1 MKKSQPNPNR
11 QRSAPVTNQLPSPAT
26 IIFEHHDILGMS
38 YLRAG
43 DHGPVTVLLHGWG
56 AFKELWWMTLRDLG
70 RDHRCFALDFPGH
83 GGSPI
88 GRADTI
94 VGLADAVAAFCDDL
108 GLRDVALFGHSMG
121 GCVATELA
129 LRRPDL
135 LRRLILVDA
144 AVDARHMPTFAH
156 TYMHSQV
163 GWPALRISQMI
174 GRTIRPIGTRIPHE
188 HGGGWLRPWMRRAS
202 YLASFDPDGLHR
214 QLRSLFASQGGNRLA
229 QIAVPTLVISGQLDA
244 LVPAPLSR
252 HLATRIP
259 GARYVEIPMAMHN
272 PMDERP
278 RAFCRTARQFLIAAN
293 TPHVSPI

>member
-1 MKKSQPNPNR
+1 MPSQR
-11 QRSAPVTNQLPSPAT
+11 DTPAAIT
-26 IIFEHHDILGMS
+26 SERHASLGIS

-43 DHGPVTVLLHGWG
+43 DHGPVVVLLHGWG

-83 GGSPI
+83 GGSEI

-94 VGLADAVAAFCDDL
+94 IGLADTVVAFCNDL
-108 GLRDVALFGHSMG
+108 GLDEIALFGHSMG

-144 AVDARHMPTFAH
+144 AVDARHMPAFAQ
-156 TYMHSQV
+156 TYLHPQV
-163 GWPALRISQMI
+163 GWPALRVSQML
-174 GRTIRPIGTRIPHE
+174 GRAFRPIGTRVPHE
-188 HGGGWLRPWMRRAS
+188 HGGGWLRPWVRRAA
-202 YLASFDPDGLHR
+202 YLATFDPEGLHR
-214 QLRSLFASQGGNRLA
+214 QLRSLFASQGGDRLA
-229 QIAVPTLVISGQLDA
+229 QIATPTLVISGQLDA

-252 HLATRIP
+252 RLATRIP
-259 GARYVEIPMAMHN
+259 GARYVEIPAAMHN

-278 RAFCRTARQFLIAAN
+278 KAFCRAARGFL
-293 TPHVSPI
+293 T

>member
-1 MKKSQPNPNR
+1 MPNR
-11 QRSAPVTNQLPSPAT
+11 STAPAT
-26 IIFEHHDILGMS
+26 ITAERHDRLRIS

-43 DHGPVTVLLHGWG
+43 DSGPAVVLLHGWG

-83 GGSPI
+83 GGSEI

-94 VGLADAVAAFCDDL
+94 IGLSDTVAAFCDDL
-108 GLRDVALFGHSMG
+108 GLREVALFGHSMG
-121 GCVATELA
+121 GCVAAELA

-135 LRRLILVDA
+135 LRRLVLVDA
-144 AVDARHMPTFAH
+144 AIDAQRMPFFAQ
-156 TYMHSQV
+156 TYLQDHV
-163 GWPALRISQMI
+163 GWPALRVSQML
-174 GRTIRPIGTRIPHE
+174 GRAFRPLGARVPHE

-202 YLASFDPDGLHR
+202 YLADFDPDGLHR
-214 QLRSLFASQGGNRLA
+214 QLRSLFASQGGDRLA
-229 QIAVPTLVISGQLDA
+229 QIAAPTLVISGQLDA

-259 GARYVEIPMAMHN
+259 GASYVEIPAAMHN

-278 RAFCRTARQFLIAAN
+278 KVFCRVARGFLIAEPGRASAPL
-293 TPHVSPI
+293 TSSLPTQRHQ

>member
-1 MKKSQPNPNR
+1 MNQP
-11 QRSAPVTNQLPSPAT
+11 TSPAT
-26 IIFEHHDILGMS
+26 IIFEQHDTLGMS

-43 DHGPVTVLLHGWG
+43 DHGPVMVLLHGWG

-108 GLRDVALFGHSMG
+108 GLRDIALFGHSMG

-144 AVDARHMPTFAH
+144 AVDAR
-156 TYMHSQV
+156 
-163 GWPALRISQMI
+163 
-174 GRTIRPIGTRIPHE
+174 
-188 HGGGWLRPWMRRAS
+188 
-202 YLASFDPDGLHR
+202 
-214 QLRSLFASQGGNRLA
+214 
-229 QIAVPTLVISGQLDA
+229 
-244 LVPAPLSR
+244 
-252 HLATRIP
+252 
-259 GARYVEIPMAMHN
+259 
-272 PMDERP
+272 
-278 RAFCRTARQFLIAAN
+278 
-293 TPHVSPI
+293 